1 MNHSPD
7 CAMVLYRDV
16 PPHELKR
23 PLECDCDAGL
33 GVGDGAVSDD
43 FVDEPAVVALPPRP
57 KGQEVLTGD
66 AAAAYRVFR
75 AAASHLRTAQLA
87 HAEAL
92 RQFTEAITK

>member
-1 MNHSPD
+1 
-7 CAMVLYRDV
+7 MVLYRDV

-33 GVGDGAVSDD
+33 DVKDDGAVAED
-43 FVDEPAVVALPPRP
+43 FVDEPAVVTSAPRQR
-57 KGQEVLTGD
+57 GQEVLTGD

-75 AAASHLRTAQLA
+75 AAANHLRTAQLA